1 MEEDILNYSPTVMF
15 HGTPLYVDS
24 TFKENMLVGRSNRY
38 GCLQIESEGGGEGG
52 ANNPLSQ
59 KFTSF

>member
-1 MEEDILNYSPTVMF
+1 MVEDIFNYSPTVMF
-15 HGTPLYVDS
+15 HGTPFK